1 MNRENKT
8 VSNVPT
14 MEIEIQG
21 NKATLC
27 FAEKPSRRQQ
37 SESSRF
43 YSMSSI
49 KQICGA
55 VKDKYTL
62 HQKRQFLFKIQ
73 HSFSAVADGVFFP
86 AGHFR
91 KAFFPNIENWI
102 ISKTAAPCLG
112 KTNVPFADTA
122 ALEPFPVRENTANR
136 ADKTGSSFFFGDTLH
151 TF

>member
-1 MNRENKT
+1 MVRSFLFAKMKCAEGNSMNRENKT

-27 FAEKPSRRQQ
+27 FAENPPRRQQ
-37 SESSRF
+37 SESSRL

-62 HQKRQFLFKIQ
+62 HQ
-73 HSFSAVADGVFFP
+73 GV
-86 AGHFR
+86 
-91 KAFFPNIENWI
+91 
-102 ISKTAAPCLG
+102 
-112 KTNVPFADTA
+112 
-122 ALEPFPVRENTANR
+122 
-136 ADKTGSSFFFGDTLH
+136 
-151 TF
+151 